1 MHIMQS
7 RRDFLLSISILG
19 TAGAFA
25 LSLWPAAGPAAQE
38 PMRWIGLCHVG
49 LDHEPPSLPTLH
61 QTLNEMGYEDG
72 KNLRFDWRNQADEAA
87 AEATTKEWIAA
98 GVDLI
103 VAFEDQCVRAAK
115 AATAEIP
122 IVFLHAFDP
131 VASGY
136 VKSLAQPGGNITGPV
151 SNLNLIGKRLE
162 LLKEFGVHRVL
173 LLSEPEDPS
182 TPRELERARSAA
194 AALDLEIVE
203 SEVTT
208 AVDIERMFD
217 ALKPGEVDVILPAS
231 RTLFTKFPSLMIDLS
246 ARERIPL
253 AMHRKAWVE
262 HGALFSL
269 GADSAA
275 VGPVAAQYIDQI
287 FKGSKPA
294 ELPVDEISRIELVVN
309 LKTAQQ
315 LGISVPL
322 SILLRADEVIE

>member
-1 MHIMQS
+1 
-7 RRDFLLSISILG
+7 L
-19 TAGAFA
+19 
-25 LSLWPAAGPAAQE
+25 AAQE
-38 PMRWIGLCHVG
+38 QAKTWWIGLCHVG

-61 QTLNEMGYEDG
+61 QALNEMGYEDG
-72 KNLRFDWRNQADEAA
+72 RNLRFDWRNQSDEVA
-87 AEATTKEWIAA
+87 AEATMKEWMAA

-103 VAFEDQCVRAAK
+103 VAFEDQCTRAAK
-115 AATAEIP
+115 AATVETP
-122 IVFLHAFDP
+122 IVMVHAFDP
-131 VASGY
+131 EAAGY
-136 VKSLAQPGGNITGPV
+136 IESLARPGGNITGPV

-162 LLKEFGVHRVL
+162 FLKEFGVHRVL

-275 VGPVAAQYIDQI
+275 VGPVAAQYIDKI